1 MNRLDFISS
10 FWQRYYLFI
19 VGAFCFLFALIGSL
33 VSLHRYWQYEAFYFD
48 FGIFD
53 QAIWN
58 VSRFKPPVIEHFVI
72 GSKWIFADHF
82 NPSIFLLSPLYWLTS
97 RSEMLL
103 IVQAVIVAISGFV
116 LFSFANRIL
125 KNSFASF
132 VILYCYFFFV
142 GLHNAI
148 ITDFH
153 EVTIMT
159 LPLMLTFWMIV
170 KKRVILYFLFLLITL
185 GFKEIFFTLGVGIG
199 IAIFFIQ
206 PSWKKIGV
214 MTILL
219 SILWGMFGMYIVIP
233 YFLGGE
239 YIYTPELPQ
248 TISGKIL
255 SFVDQPVKRHTIFWS
270 FASFGFFPIFSPAF
284 WASIVQDYVVRFM
297 PNNVPTRW
305 GLGLHYNAQSAVLF
319 SLSTVYG
326 FLFWKKR
333 LSARMF
339 GILLVLL
346 LSIYG

>member
-132 VILYCYFFFV
+132 VILYCYFFYTTV
-142 GLHNAI
+142 MEENWCYDNTA
-148 ITDFH
+148 
-153 EVTIMT
+153 V
-159 LPLMLTFWMIV
+159 
-170 KKRVILYFLFLLITL
+170 YFMGNVWYVYCYSLLL
-185 GFKEIFFTLGVGIG
+185 
-199 IAIFFIQ
+199 
-206 PSWKKIGV
+206 
-214 MTILL
+214 
-219 SILWGMFGMYIVIP
+219 
-233 YFLGGE
+233 
-239 YIYTPELPQ
+239 
-248 TISGKIL
+248 
-255 SFVDQPVKRHTIFWS
+255 
-270 FASFGFFPIFSPAF
+270 
-284 WASIVQDYVVRFM
+284 
-297 PNNVPTRW
+297 RW
-305 GLGLHYNAQSAVLF
+305 GIYLHARA
-319 SLSTVYG
+319 STNNLRENTV
-326 FLFWKKR
+326 
-333 LSARMF
+333 
-339 GILLVLL
+339 IC
-346 LSIYG
+346 